1 MTCNI
6 PGKLKTTNKMLY
18 TLILAIVVITI
29 IAVFNNKYVSVLAI
43 IVGAILW
50 YDRTIIDTILRT
62 VKLKE

>member
-29 IAVFNNKYVSVLAI
+29 MAVFNNKYVSVLAL

-50 YDRTIIDTILRT
+50 YDRTLIDTILRA

>member
-18 TLILAIVVITI
+18 TLILAIVVIAI
-29 IAVFNNKYVSVLAI
+29 IAVFNNRYVSILAI
-43 IVGAILW
+43 IIGAILW
-50 YDRTIIDTILRT
+50 YDRTIIDTILRS